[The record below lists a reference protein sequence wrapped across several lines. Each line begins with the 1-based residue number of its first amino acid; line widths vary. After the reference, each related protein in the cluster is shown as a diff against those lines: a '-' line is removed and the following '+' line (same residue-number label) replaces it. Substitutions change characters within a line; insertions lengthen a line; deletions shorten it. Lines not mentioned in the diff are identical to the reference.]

1 VVAIGA
7 YTPSGV
13 FVARQ
18 ILAKHDEKYMPPELA
33 AALKKQGEW
42 RGDGAEPSYGAETQG
57 ATAQAATPQVATPQG
72 AVQ

>member
-7 YTPSGV
+7 YDASGV

-42 RGDGAEPSYGAETQG
+42 RGDGARPTYAG
-57 ATAQAATPQVATPQG
+57 ATP
-72 AVQ
+72 